1 MNILSTS
8 VVCNVSPSC
17 TAQLA
22 LSCFLAAA
30 MATTTYIG
38 ARVGGC
44 VGGGGCSLFIYAC
57 AHSYLSTSN
66 TNPLYRV
73 HTPQQ
78 GK

>member
-30 MATTTYIG
+30 MATTTYMG
-38 ARVGGC
+38 AHVGGC
-44 VGGGGCSLFIYAC
+44 VGGGSSLFICAC
-57 AHSYLSTSN
+57 AHSHLSTSN
-66 TNPLYRV
+66 TNPLYTV
-73 HTPQQ
+73 HIPQ
-78 GK
+78 